1 MAHHKSALKRMR
13 QSRKRRLYN
22 RLNKKTA
29 KYAIRA
35 VREAKTVEEAVEKL
49 RIATKVLDR
58 ISAKNVIHKN
68 TAANRKSSLAR
79 FVNKLKFQ
87 QATV

>member
-29 KYAIRA
+29 KFAIRA
-35 VREAKTVEEAVEKL
+35 VREATTFEEAMEKFRL
-49 RIATKVLDR
+49 ATKVLDR

-68 TAANRKSSLAR
+68 TAANKKSSLAKH
-79 FVNKLKFQ
+79 VNKLKFAGQ
-87 QATV
+87 TA

>member
-13 QSRKRRLYN
+13 QSRKLRLYN